1 MTEQEITRIAI
12 KMAEIVIKAL
22 ERKQLEWDSDLI
34 TELQGFM
41 PYKEETEQELLS
53 ELAKY
58 MTMLD
63 YELKNE
69 NYRQC
74 EVLKNKIKSIETKL
88 NNL

>member
-1 MTEQEITRIAI
+1 MTEQEIVRIAI
-12 KMAEIVIKAL
+12 KMADIVIKAL
-22 ERKQLEWDSDLI
+22 ERKQLEWDSNLI
-34 TELQGFM
+34 AELQEFV
-41 PYKEETEQELLS
+41 PHKEETEQELLS

-63 YELKNE
+63 YELQNE